1 MPTPAAGRPSP
12 TAAEEHDSDWAGV
25 RLHVVTGKGGTGKT
39 TVAAALA
46 LALATDG
53 HRVLLMEVEG
63 RQGLAQLF
71 DVPQLPYEEQ
81 RIAVAPGGGEVLGLS
96 VEPKAALLEY
106 LQMFYKLGRA
116 GTVLEKVGA
125 VDFATTVAPG
135 VRDVLLTGKVYEAF
149 RRRRGKRPAFDA
161 VVLDAPPT
169 GRIGRFLNVNTEL
182 AGLAR
187 VGPIHSQAES
197 VHAMLRSPQTV
208 VHLVTLL
215 EEMPV
220 QETGDAIEELS
231 STGLPIGGV
240 VVNLA
245 REPVLAARRLG
256 AAGKGRLD
264 ADEVSEGLALAGLDP
279 SPAVVKGLLDEAAEH
294 AARLAL
300 EQRERVQVE
309 ALGRP
314 VYELTAVTTGIDLG
328 ALYGL
333 AEQLREQGMA

>member
-12 TAAEEHDSDWAGV
+12 TAAEEHDNDWSGV

-53 HRVLLMEVEG
+53 GRVLLMEVEG
-63 RQGLAQLF
+63 RQGRARLF
-71 DVPQLPYEEQ
+71 DVPQLPYDE
-81 RIAVAPGGGEVLGLS
+81 RRVAVAPGGGEVLGLA

-116 GTVLEKVGA
+116 GTILEKIGA
-125 VDFATTVAPG
+125 VDFATTIAPG

-149 RRRRGKRPAFDA
+149 RRRHGKRPAFDA
-161 VVLDAPPT
+161 IVLDAPPT

-187 VGPIHSQAES
+187 VGPIHSQADS
-197 VHAMLRSPQTV
+197 IHAMLRSPQTV
-208 VHLVTLL
+208 IHLVTLR
-215 EEMPV
+215 EEMPG
-220 QETGDAIEELS
+220 QETADAIEELS
-231 STGLPIGGV
+231 ATGLPIGGV

-264 ADEVSEGLALAGLDP
+264 ADEVTEGLAAAGLEP
-279 SPAVVKGLLDEAAEH
+279 SPAGGKGVLDGAGGH
-294 AARLAL
+294 APRPPLGQRAR
-300 EQRERVQVE
+300 
-309 ALGRP
+309 
-314 VYELTAVTTGIDLG
+314 G
-328 ALYGL
+328 AG
-333 AEQLREQGMA
+333 GGPGGV